1 MRIRVKDK
9 VKVISGKDR
18 GKEGM
23 VEKVLILDGKI
34 IVHGINIAKR
44 HVKPGKASK
53 EGGIMS
59 IERPLSISNV
69 MILCEKCAR
78 PVRIGYSI
86 VNGKKIRI
94 CKKCGGVFDK

>member
-23 VEKVLILDGKI
+23 VEKVLILDGKV
-34 IVHGINIAKR
+34 IVHEINIAKR

>member
-23 VEKVLILDGKI
+23 VEKVLILDGKV

-94 CKKCGGVFDK
+94 CKKCGGAFDK